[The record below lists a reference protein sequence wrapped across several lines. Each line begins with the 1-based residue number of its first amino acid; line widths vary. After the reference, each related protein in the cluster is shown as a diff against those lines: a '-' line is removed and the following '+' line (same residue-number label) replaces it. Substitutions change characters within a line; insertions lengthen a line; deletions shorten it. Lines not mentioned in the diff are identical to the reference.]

1 MTSLWLNNLESLNL
15 ELCKEL
21 CYFLRLAAAVSRSRG
36 SPHILYEVFI
46 EHLLIGRE
54 PLATGQK

>member
-1 MTSLWLNNLESLNL
+1 MTSESLNL
-15 ELCKEL
+15 ELYKEL
-21 CYFLRLAAAVSRSRG
+21 CYFLRLAAVVSRSRG